1 MSPRTYDLIVLGSG
15 PAGEK
20 GAAQAAY
27 FGKSVAMIEKQPP
40 PVYGGAAANTGTLP
54 SKTLRETALF
64 LSGFRNRQLEGLE
77 FRWKDAVSIDR
88 LMARRKAVVSTEQ
101 KRILTNMDRHGVDL
115 FEGLASFAGPHTISV
130 RRRGAPE
137 TLLRGEVI
145 LIATGS
151 APYRPPAFRPEDP
164 RIVDSDSILNI
175 EAIPRELAVVGG
187 GVIGCEYACMFAI
200 MGSHVTL
207 IEKQSR
213 VLTFMDEE
221 ISDAMLVEMKRLGVT
236 FFLGDGVDR
245 AELGPR
251 MALHLG
257 SGAML
262 HPDLVLISSGRS
274 GNTGS
279 LGLERLGVEIDDRGR
294 INVDGTFQTSV
305 PYVYAAGDVI
315 KGPGLASTAMEQG
328 RIAMIHAFQLEFA
341 RDLSALLPSGIYT
354 IPECSMVGPTER
366 DLLARGIPYVVGK
379 ATYEANARGQIIGD
393 TSGFLKLIFHEES
406 MKLLGV
412 HVIGEAAT
420 ELVHIGLTA
429 LHAEAGADLFIRA
442 CYNYPTLSET
452 YKYATYDAL
461 GRRARKRAGQP
472 S

>member
-27 FGKSVAMIEKQPP
+27 FGKSVALIEKQPP

-77 FRWKDAVSIDR
+77 FRWKDAVNIDR

-101 KRILTNMDRHGVDL
+101 KRILTNMNRHGVDL
-115 FEGLASFAGPHTISV
+115 FEGLASFAGPHTIAV
-130 RRRGAPE
+130 RRKGAPE

-151 APYRPPAFRPEDP
+151 APYRPPAFRVEDP

-175 EAIPRELAVVGG
+175 EAIPKELVVVGG

-207 IEKQSR
+207 IEKQER

-236 FFLGDGVDR
+236 FFLGDAVDR
-245 AELGPR
+245 AELGPSIS
-251 MALHLG
+251 LQLQ

-262 HPDLVLISSGRS
+262 HPDLILISSGRS
-274 GNTGS
+274 GNTGL

-294 INVDGTFQTSV
+294 INVDSTFQTSV

-366 DLLARGIPYVVGK
+366 DLLAQGIPYVVGK

-406 MKLLGV
+406 LKLLSV

-429 LHAEAGADLFIRA
+429 LHAEAGADLFVRA

-461 GRRARKRAGQP
+461 GRRTRKRAGQP

>member
-27 FGKSVAMIEKQPP
+27 FGKSVAMVEKEPP
-40 PVYGGAAANTGTLP
+40 PTYGGAAANTGTLP

-77 FRWKDAVSIDR
+77 FRWKDEVNIDR
-88 LMARRKAVVSTEQ
+88 LMSRRKAVVGGEQ

-115 FEGLASFAGPHTISV
+115 YEGLASFAGPHTIAV
-130 RRRGAPE
+130 RRKGAPE

-145 LIATGS
+145 LVATGS
-151 APYRPPAFRPEDP
+151 APYRPSAFRVDDP

-175 EAIPRELAVVGG
+175 ERIPRSLVVVGG
-187 GVIGCEYACMFAI
+187 GVIGCEYACMFAV
-200 MGSHVTL
+200 MGSRVAL
-207 IEKQSR
+207 VEKRER
-213 VLTFMDEE
+213 VLTFMDDE
-221 ISDAMLVEMKRLGVT
+221 ISDAMLVEMRRLGVE
-236 FFLGDGVDR
+236 FYLSDGVER
-245 AELGPR
+245 AELDPTLTLR
-251 MALHLG
+251 LE
-257 SGAML
+257 SGAFL
-262 HPDLVLISSGRS
+262 DPDLVLISSGRS
-274 GNTGS
+274 GNTGP
-279 LGLERLGVEIDDRGR
+279 LGLERLGVAIDDRGR
-294 INVDGTFQTSV
+294 IQVDGTFQTSV

-328 RIAMIHAFQLEFA
+328 RIAMVNAFELEFR
-341 RDLSALLPSGIYT
+341 RDLSSLLPSGIYT

-366 DLLARGIPYVVGK
+366 DLLASGTPYVVGK
-379 ATYEANARGQIIGD
+379 ASYEANARGQIIGD
-393 TSGFLKLIFHEES
+393 TRGFLKLIFHEET
-406 MKLLGV
+406 MNLLGV

-429 LHAEAGADLFIRA
+429 LHAEAGADLFVRA

-461 GRRARKRAGQP
+461 GRRSRKRSGQP